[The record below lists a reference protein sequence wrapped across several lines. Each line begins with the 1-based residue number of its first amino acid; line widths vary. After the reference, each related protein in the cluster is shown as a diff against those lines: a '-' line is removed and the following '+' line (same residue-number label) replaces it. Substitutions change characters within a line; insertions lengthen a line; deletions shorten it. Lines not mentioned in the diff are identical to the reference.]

1 MKTYTIRQAAEH
13 IGVSV
18 DTLRFYDKQGLL
30 PFVGRGD
37 NGYRVFT
44 EDDFA
49 WLDLIACLKAAGM
62 EIREIREFVR
72 WNMEGDETIPCRLVL
87 LRSRR

>member
-44 EDDFA
+44 EDDFS
-49 WLDLIACLKAAGM
+49 WLDLIACLKATGM

-72 WNMEGDETIPCRLVL
+72 
-87 LRSRR
+87 

>member
-44 EDDFA
+44 ETTLPG
-49 WLDLIACLKAAGM
+49 WI
-62 EIREIREFVR
+62 
-72 WNMEGDETIPCRLVL
+72 
-87 LRSRR
+87 

>member
-37 NGYRVFT
+37 NG
-44 EDDFA
+44 
-49 WLDLIACLKAAGM
+49 
-62 EIREIREFVR
+62 
-72 WNMEGDETIPCRLVL
+72 
-87 LRSRR
+87 